1 MRVFNKLMIHKIIL
15 SKEDNQGN
23 ITYYTTNSDYDHSLL
38 CDLIDDEDIH
48 KITNKD
54 KYGHYNDL

>member
-1 MRVFNKLMIHKIIL
+1 MKEYINFMIHKIIL
-15 SKEDNQGN
+15 SKEDDEGN

>member
-38 CDLIDDEDIH
+38 CDLIDDDDIH

>member
-1 MRVFNKLMIHKIIL
+1 MIHKIIL

-23 ITYYTTNSDYDHSLL
+23 ITYYTTNDEYDHSLL

-48 KITNKD
+48 QIKEGGVIDKTNI
-54 KYGHYNDL
+54 

>member
-1 MRVFNKLMIHKIIL
+1 MIIHKIIL

-23 ITYYTTNSDYDHSLL
+23 ITYFTTNSDYDHSLL